1 MNIADVVSGRAKWR
15 GIQWVLFSATACKVL
30 ADQLRALLPARALPG
45 PLHPREVRF
54 KPGRELTAYYDA
66 HIYREGRETK
76 ETCVR
81 PIAVSWGPDTG
92 ANWKADIIK
101 AVAEAERHS
110 VAAPFLQLMAD
121 FPAWSMR
128 IQVSPL
134 DARFTQLARLSDPRH
149 VRTMLADTY
158 ASANG
163 AGDRRRIRDYKVT
176 SVKYRPGRRHVLR
189 YDPEDPGSGATV
201 FAKVY
206 IGDKEPRTPNRASSR
221 FRRTDGARTF
231 RVAGE
236 VAGWLAERGGLNCLR
251 PLAYV
256 AEDAV
261 VLYPR
266 LCGVPLSDYAR
277 RLNADTAKWL
287 RRAGEAVCALHQ
299 LPAALARPEPHG
311 LAAEIRRIVR
321 DTRHIRGLL

>member
-1 MNIADVVSGRAKWR
+1 MNIAEVGSGRAKLK
-15 GIQWVLFSATACKVL
+15 GIRRALLSVAARNLL
-30 ADQLRALLPARALPG
+30 ADQLRALLPAEAVVG
-45 PLHPREVRF
+45 PLRIREAQF
-54 KPGRELTAYYDA
+54 KPGRKLTAYYDA
-66 HIYREGRETK
+66 AVYAEGK
-76 ETCVR
+76 KAACVR
-81 PIAVSWGPDTG
+81 PIAVTWESETG
-92 ANWKADIIK
+92 ADRSGEMVDITK
-101 AVAEAERHS
+101 AVAEAVRRG
-110 VAAPFLQLMAD
+110 VAAPFRQLTAD
-121 FPAWSMR
+121 LPELNMHMR
-128 IQVSPL
+128 ISPL
-134 DARFTQLARLSDPRH
+134 DARFTQLARLSDPQH

-189 YDPEDPGSGATV
+189 YDPEDPGSGETV

-206 IGDKEPRTPNRASSR
+206 IGDEEARTANRASNR
-221 FRRTDGARTF
+221 FRREDGARAF

-236 VAGWLAERGGLNCLR
+236 VADCLVERGLNCLR

-277 RLNADTAKWL
+277 QLNADTAKWL

-311 LAAEIRRIVR
+311 L
-321 DTRHIRGLL
+321 